1 MDGHLLSWKRSLYN
15 TLLETFIVYNLR
27 PRSSLLK
34 YCSFLAFFIAKVKFR
49 ELLCNKFFSVPLKLK
64 DELQKDML
72 SSSNVANQYLKDLCI
87 ECIQRYDTKNEVPR
101 MHFVEFLRASVEA
114 QQLSLKVIK
123 CQKKWRLCMLW
134 SSQIWASR

>member
-1 MDGHLLSWKRSLYN
+1 M
-15 TLLETFIVYNLR
+15 
-27 PRSSLLK
+27 K
-34 YCSFLAFFIAKVKFR
+34 YCAFLAFFIAKVKFR

-72 SSSNVANQYLKDLCI
+72 SSSNVANQYLKELCI
-87 ECIQRYDTKNEVPR
+87 ECIQRYDEVQR
-101 MHFVEFLRASVEA
+101 MHFIEFLRASAEE

-134 SSQIWASR
+134 SS